1 MPIIFKIFL
10 ALAFFLLQ
18 TTFVYADLVINE
30 FSSGSSSDWVELY
43 LSPSATESADLSLYQ
58 LEDSGSGGSK
68 ELLGLIAPGEF
79 NVTSWSNRLNN
90 GGDTVKLVKISDG
103 SIIDQISYGENG
115 QICAPSAE
123 QSIGRS
129 SDGAG
134 SFVRFA
140 SQTQGNSN
148 TAQQTACPSPSP
160 SPEPTPGATPES
172 DPEPSPELSPEPSP
186 TPSSATTTTKTSP
199 KPPSNNAR
207 AGTANSEDMLTNP
220 RPDVLGEGNE
230 NPEDKSITD
239 KATLSFKEMNPYIIA
254 IILIV
259 LGLGLTVGTGIYFFK
274 TQRKTKSDSQDTL
287 DKV

>member
-1 MPIIFKIFL
+1 MPIIPKILL

-18 TTFVYADLVINE
+18 AIPVYSTAMSLTFSGLPANINENDPFTINASLINAPTDTTYYLRAAFFKINTTSYFGYTYNHLNQWWNSSGEATNFLEITTSPEGSWSGQLRAKADLDSSH
-30 FSSGSSSDWVELY
+30 FKGAGDYQFKLGRYTSSGNF
-43 LSPSATESADLSLYQ
+43 
-58 LEDSGSGGSK
+58 G
-68 ELLGLIAPGEF
+68 
-79 NVTSWSNRLNN
+79 SWS
-90 GGDTVKLVKISDG
+90 D
-103 SIIDQISYGENG
+103 SIATTIDYT
-115 QICAPSAE
+115 P
-123 QSIGRS
+123 
-129 SDGAG
+129 
-134 SFVRFA
+134 
-140 SQTQGNSN
+140 
-148 TAQQTACPSPSP
+148 PP
-160 SPEPTPGATPES
+160 SPEPSPEPEPEATPES
-172 DPEPSPELSPEPSP
+172 DPEPSPEPSPSPSP
-186 TPSSATTTTKTSP
+186 TPKTTTKTTKTSP
-199 KPPSNNAR
+199 KLPSNNAR